1 MCGALDKA
9 VLGSGSKNSIFY
21 VLLRDFG
28 GQVSGIRPC
37 LSQNSRLFKD
47 VSTVSMSSL
56 LLSHFFGRQPQMLC
70 GELPGFVRFS

>member
-37 LSQNSRLFKD
+37 WSQNSRLFKG
-47 VSTVSMSSL
+47 VSTFSMSSL
-56 LLSHFFGRQPQMLC
+56 LLLYFFGRQPQMLC